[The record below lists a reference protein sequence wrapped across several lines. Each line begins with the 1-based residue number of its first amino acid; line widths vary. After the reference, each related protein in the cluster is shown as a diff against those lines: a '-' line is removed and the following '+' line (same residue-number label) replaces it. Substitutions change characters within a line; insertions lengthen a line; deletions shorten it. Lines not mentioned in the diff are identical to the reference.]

1 LSILVDKNTCLV
13 VQGYCGLKGINY
25 LDSSLRVETL
35 SLEEAADFNPQ
46 EWFI

>member
-1 LSILVDKNTCLV
+1 LSILVDSNTRLV
-13 VQGYCGLKGINY
+13 VQGITGREGINY

-35 SLEEAADFNPQ
+35 SFEEAADFNPQ

>member
-1 LSILVDKNTCLV
+1 VSILVDSNTRLV
-13 VQGYCGLKGINY
+13 VQGYCGLKGISY
-25 LDSSLRVETL
+25 LDSSPSVETL